1 MSVTS
6 ALDLDPKFLW
16 ASNNLAW
23 LLSTS
28 ADDRA
33 RNGREAIPHA
43 TYACDKSEWHC
54 WSFIDTLS
62 AAHAEA
68 GDFDSAVKTAE
79 KALLVAPAEE
89 RESVESNIRAYRMKR
104 PIRQS

>member
-1 MSVTS
+1 V
-6 ALDLDPKFLW
+6 FLW

-23 LLSTS
+23 LLSTYV
-28 ADDRA
+28 DDRA
-33 RNGREAIPHA
+33 RDGRTAISHG

-68 GDFDSAVKTAE
+68 GDFDSAIKTAE
-79 KALLVAPAEE
+79 KALVVAPAEE
-89 RESVESNIRAYRMKR
+89 RASVESNIRAYRNKQ
-104 PIRQS
+104 PIRQG